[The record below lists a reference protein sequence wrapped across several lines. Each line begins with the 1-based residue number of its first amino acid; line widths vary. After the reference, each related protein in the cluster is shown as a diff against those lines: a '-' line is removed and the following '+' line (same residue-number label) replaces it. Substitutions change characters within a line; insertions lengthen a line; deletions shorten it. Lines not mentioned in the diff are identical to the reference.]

1 MRSVLGIVAC
11 LLLVS
16 ASAAPAAAPLQEA
29 LKRLQE
35 RYDSTKTMTA
45 EFHQTVTSKTLAGTL
60 ESKGTV
66 SFEKPNRM
74 RWDYAPPDT
83 QQIIGDGSTL
93 WIYQP
98 DDKQVIKA
106 PIDKAFQARTPV
118 NFLSGLGHLE
128 QDFNASMERDEAEQ
142 WVLRLVPKQDKGI
155 GTLILSVRKSDA
167 SIAEALIEDPVGTAT
182 RLRLSGE
189 KRNVELA
196 GDLFTFTPPAGVDV
210 VKPPTY

>member
-1 MRSVLGIVAC
+1 ML
-11 LLLVS
+11 
-16 ASAAPAAAPLQEA
+16 APLAQADSLKDA
-29 LKRLQE
+29 LRKLQE
-35 RYDSTKTMTA
+35 RYDTTKTMTA
-45 EFHQTVTSKTLAGTL
+45 NFQQTVASKTLSGTL

-83 QQIIGDGSTL
+83 QQIIGDGETL

-118 NFLSGLGHLE
+118 NFLGGLGHLD
-128 QDFNASMERDEAEQ
+128 QDFNASLEKDEAEQ

-155 GTLILSVRKSDA
+155 GTLGLTVRKSDA
-167 SIAEALIEDPVGTAT
+167 SIAEARIEDPLGTVT

-189 KRNVELA
+189 KRNVDLA
-196 GDLFTFTPPAGVDV
+196 ADLFSFTPPAGVDV